1 MEGSLLAKL
10 EKISGV
16 VPAEGEVPVFD
27 EGDTVVIATRSPIG
41 HYRMPTYLRGKI
53 GKIEAIIPQMA
64 VDNEE
69 EGYGRN
75 AGSKGHYY
83 RVAIPMTEIWPDYIG
98 LAKDG
103 LRIEIFE
110 NWLEKPS
117 DV

>member
-1 MEGSLLAKL
+1 MEVSLSATLTKL
-10 EKISGV
+10 TAV
-16 VPAEGEVPVFD
+16 VPADGEVPLFK
-27 EGDTVVIATRSPIG
+27 EGDAVVIATRSPIG
-41 HYRMPTYLRGKI
+41 HYRMPTYLRGKS
-53 GKIEAIIPQMA
+53 GKIEAIIPGRA

-75 AGSKGHYY
+75 AGSKGYYY

-98 LAKDG
+98 SANDG

-110 NWLEKPS
+110 NWLENPT